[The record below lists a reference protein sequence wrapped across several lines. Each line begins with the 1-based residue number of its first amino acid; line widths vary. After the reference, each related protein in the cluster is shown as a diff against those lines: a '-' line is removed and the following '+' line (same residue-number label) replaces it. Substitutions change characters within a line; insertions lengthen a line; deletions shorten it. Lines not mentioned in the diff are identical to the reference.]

1 MPALVHCT
9 LRLKEYLEILRTRSI
24 MYAYDVWYLKYI
36 YNNPLFL
43 INHSNL
49 LGVAVFVTN
58 ILFLSLA
65 SQFPTET
72 HLVFS
77 LEVP

>member
-9 LRLKEYLEILRTRSI
+9 LSLKEYLEIPRAQGI

-43 INHSNL
+43 INHRRA
-49 LGVAVFVTN
+49 LGVVAFVTN

-65 SQFPTET
+65 SWCSTET
-72 HLVFS
+72 HLGFS